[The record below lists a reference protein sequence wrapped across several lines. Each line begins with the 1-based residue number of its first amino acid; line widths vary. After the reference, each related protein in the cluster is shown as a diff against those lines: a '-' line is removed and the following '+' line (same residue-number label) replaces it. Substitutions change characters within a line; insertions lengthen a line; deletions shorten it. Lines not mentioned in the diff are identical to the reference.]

1 MIALAIA
8 ILGCAGIALFK
19 SAAPSPTS
27 GAVPSA
33 KPGGGRATD
42 RVSFPPAKGE
52 DPSIEDRPAG
62 RTKFRERPGPEEI
75 ARNRIERR
83 RAELMEELE
92 KYKSSG
98 LGSSHPAI
106 VKTLDE
112 LKKIGAPLN
121 VADEDNHPGN

>member
-1 MIALAIA
+1 MRGNRALQIGRPVSNFWRGPERETRRGPGDRSS
-8 ILGCAGIALFK
+8 LL
-19 SAAPSPTS
+19 SA
-27 GAVPSA
+27 
-33 KPGGGRATD
+33 R
-42 RVSFPPAKGE
+42 KGE